1 LLFSFLGVTVLQL
14 DAVVRAGVVFSS
26 VAAISWSAATA
37 RAQDEIP
44 ASDAATQSPDATA
57 PKPNLETEPKSPK
70 NNPVPAEA
78 PAKPSPEVEPAKPKS
93 SPRMPRKKGASSKAK
108 AINDEASPS
117 SSPFFPNWA
126 PAGFG
131 INVRPVLGVDYLLNP
146 STGNYLLQGEMGVFL
161 GLRGIPLVPGNPGMQ
176 IEPGFGYAVGQAAVK
191 ESGKSIESG
200 VYRRRWGSVRTPIY
214 YRFVRQTFEGKYG
227 EVGGGPLPISKRASF
242 QSDTGVLILSNL
254 SGHYTLTYERAWGEE
269 QKYPEITSYDH
280 WVHAR
285 IAASVLNFYI
295 DAGPGYSTSKSVLNT
310 VIGGAAG
317 KAEGTSSGAYLL
329 ALSGFDLLGDRLGFD
344 ASAKYMFSSNTDLSF
359 YGVFA
364 RSPLEDLGAQSALVG
379 LPADSLNASAFF
391 GFRRLFGGFGL
402 GWRYTLQIL
411 NYGEKNGTKQQKTES
426 NGIGITGNFSF

>member
-1 LLFSFLGVTVLQL
+1 MSLYMRPFTV
-14 DAVVRAGVVFSS
+14 
-26 VAAISWSAATA
+26 
-37 RAQDEIP
+37 
-44 ASDAATQSPDATA
+44 
-57 PKPNLETEPKSPK
+57 
-70 NNPVPAEA
+70 
-78 PAKPSPEVEPAKPKS
+78 KPSPEEQPAKPKAA
-93 SPRMPRKKGASSKAK
+93 PRMPKKKGAAKTKA
-108 AINDEASPS
+108 NHDEANHST
-117 SSPFFPNWA
+117 SPFFPDWA

-131 INVRPVLGVDYLLNP
+131 INVRPVLGFDYLLSP
-146 STGNYLLQGEMGVFL
+146 SSGNYLMQGELGVFL
-161 GLRGIPLVPGNPGMQ
+161 GLRGIPIVPGNPGMQ

-200 VYRRRWGSVRTPIY
+200 VYRRRWGSVRTPVY
-214 YRFVRQTFEGKYG
+214 YRFVRQAFEGKYG

-242 QSDTGVLILSNL
+242 QSDTGILILSNL

-269 QKYPEITSYDH
+269 QKYPEINSYDH

-295 DAGPGYSTSKSVLNT
+295 DAGPGFSTSKSVLNT
-310 VIGGAAG
+310 VVGGANG
-317 KAEGTSSGAYLL
+317 KVEGTSSGAYLL

-344 ASAKYMFSSNTDLSF
+344 ASAKYMFSSNTDVSF

-364 RSPLEDLGAQSALVG
+364 RSPLEDLGAQAALVG

-391 GFRRLFGGFGL
+391 GFRKLFGGFGL

-411 NYGEKNGTKQQKTES
+411 NYSEKNGTKQQKTES